1 MTSELS
7 ERHIERMK
15 EQLAL
20 FEQGNIALGQLIARL
35 ESLLGLLLDE
45 ADHEWVADLEAEC
58 NRLEFANAA
67 AINEQ
72 RALSD
77 EEVGGVSDA
86 IEQMRLMLTRY

>member
-1 MTSELS
+1 MTSELG

-15 EQLAL
+15 EQLDL
-20 FEQGNIALGQLIARL
+20 FEHAEVSLAQLIAQL

-45 ADHEWVADLEAEC
+45 ADPEWVGDLEAEC

-67 AINEQ
+67 AINDQ

-77 EEVGGVSDA
+77 EETEDVSDA
-86 IEQMRLMLTRY
+86 IRQMRLMGMRY

>member
-1 MTSELS
+1 MTSELG

-15 EQLAL
+15 EQIDL
-20 FEQGNIALGQLIARL
+20 FEQGEVSLGQLIAQL

-45 ADHEWVADLEAEC
+45 ADPEWVGELEAEC

-67 AINEQ
+67 AINDQ

-77 EEVGGVSDA
+77 DEVGDVNDA
-86 IEQMRLMLTRY
+86 IRQMRLMLTKY